1 MVYATVPSSDQIG
14 NGLYGLYGLYCL
26 YPPGIKHGWL
36 HNPLFLNEF
45 PIKNDI
51 DRGFS
56 ILFSHDFPS
65 YKLPFFMGN
74 VAIKT
79 LICGG
84 FPNDFPILPSGY
96 LT

>member
-14 NGLYGLYGLYCL
+14 NGLYGLYCL